1 MAKSYFVRTSK
12 QGKTV
17 SYLKSG
23 RQFTTGV
30 ERGKRGE
37 DCCEMLK
44 QIPYP

>member
-1 MAKSYFVRTSK
+1 MAKSYFVCASK

-30 ERGKRGE
+30 EGGKRSKY
-37 DCCEMLK
+37 CCEMRK
-44 QIPYP
+44 QISYP